1 VFPYSHIRH
10 DVCLTSSIP
19 LNPCRAHTVGAGA
32 VGCFYGSRLHQP
44 KHTQP
49 VLVSLICRSNYA
61 AIKAHGVRLQTRT
74 YGDYLFHPEHV
85 FSSNGAAGGD
95 HWDYVVVTT
104 KALPD
109 VSDDSAVIVPVVGPR
124 TAIVLIQNGVGVEEP
139 YRRRFPGNA
148 VLSAVTIVSA
158 EQVQP
163 GVVVQNRWTRISIGP
178 YTDGVGGEEGD
189 ARTREFVELLK
200 QGGIKDAEVYEER
213 ALQQVRWHK
222 IAVRRLDYSARFI
235 TD

>member
-1 VFPYSHIRH
+1 MCPHS
-10 DVCLTSSIP
+10 P
-19 LNPCRAHTVGAGA
+19 LNTRTAHVVGAGA

-44 KHTQP
+44 QHTRP
-49 VLVSLICRSNYA
+49 VLVSLVCRSNYA
-61 AIKAHGVRLQTRT
+61 AIKSHGVRLQTRN
-74 YGDYLFHPEHV
+74 YGDYSFHPEHV
-85 FSSNGAAGGD
+85 FPSNAVAGKGYE
-95 HWDYVVVTT
+95 WDYVVVTT

-109 VSDDSAVIVPVVGPR
+109 VTDDSAAIVPVVGPG
-124 TAIVLIQNGVGVEEP
+124 TGIVLIQNGVGVEEP
-139 YRRRFPGNA
+139 YRRQFPRNT

-163 GVVVQNRWTRISIGP
+163 GVVAQRRWTRISIGP
-178 YTDGVGGEEGD
+178 YTNGFGREEGD

-222 IAVRRLDYSARFI
+222 IAVRRK
-235 TD
+235 